1 MTQPDPT
8 SRRPGLWTAFAVT
21 AVAGASAI
29 TIALPPNTAVADPV
43 PPPTTTAAAPA
54 APTTAAAPAAPTT
67 AAAPADPATSVAPA
81 EPAPAATPAPAGAP
95 AAPAPASPAAPAA
108 PPPAAP
114 VAPGEPV
121 PAPPADAGVPVDPN
135 APAPV
140 PADPAAVPAPAPAP
154 ELEPGR
160 VTNSA
165 GGFSYLLPAGWEVA
179 DASRLSYGQALLLK
193 QTGPALN
200 GQSAPTA
207 NDTNILLGR
216 LDLKLFAGAEADNG
230 KAAVRLASDM
240 GEFFMPFPGTRMNQQ
255 SGTLQAGPMP
265 GSSASYDVKFSDSV
279 KPNGQIWAGVVGTA
293 AASASRSQSA
303 ERWFVVYLGTAKDP
317 IDPAVAKA
325 LAQSIKPF
333 TPPPP
338 PPPPPVDP
346 NAPAAP
352 PPAPGN
358 RIGIPIPVETPVPE
372 MMPAG

>member
-29 TIALPPNTAVADPV
+29 TIALPPNTAGADPV

-54 APTTAAAPAAPTT
+54 APTTAAAPAAPATT
-67 AAAPADPATSVAPA
+67 AAPA
-81 EPAPAATPAPAGAP
+81 EPAPAATPAPAST
-95 AAPAPASPAAPAA
+95 AAPAS
-108 PPPAAP
+108 
-114 VAPGEPV
+114 
-121 PAPPADAGVPVDPN
+121 PAPPADAGAPADPN

-140 PADPAAVPAPAPAP
+140 PADPNAPAPVPADPNAPAPVPADPNAPAPAP

-207 NDTNILLGR
+207 NDTNILIGR
-216 LDLKLFAGAEADNG
+216 LDLKLFAGAEADNA

-255 SGTLQAGPMP
+255 AGSLQAGPLP
-265 GSSASYDVKFSDSV
+265 GSSASYDVKFSDSA

-325 LAQSIKPF
+325 LAQSIKPY

-338 PPPPPVDP
+338 PPPPPADP